1 MQRCAV
7 PALHASLHI
16 MPALPVVCFL
26 PGACFD
32 SCLLILRPVQVSSV
46 IAQPRFGSLK
56 QRLREVKRSRQPQKN
71 SGGRASS
78 IISDST
84 DDSNSVVSETSS
96 GVEAKLQ
103 RLLLQVSA
111 NSQLNPSGLQSGLNP
126 NTGAFKNTTG
136 SMAAGSRVGSLYA
149 AGSSSRQVESLL
161 TGLACGQASRGL
173 GVTVRR

>member
-1 MQRCAV
+1 MGGWQGDAV
-7 PALHASLHI
+7 TCCCTNCVMLLCK
-16 MPALPVVCFL
+16 VVDF
-26 PGACFD
+26 
-32 SCLLILRPVQVSSV
+32 SCRECMFMLLLLQVSSV

-56 QRLREVKRSRQPQKN
+56 QRLREVRRSRQPQKN

-96 GVEAKLQ
+96 VVEEKLQ

-111 NSQLNPSGLQSGLNP
+111 NSQLNPSALQSGSNP
-126 NTGAFKNTTG
+126 NTGAFKNTTD
-136 SMAAGSRVGSLYA
+136 SVATGSRAGSLYA
-149 AGSSSRQVESLL
+149 ASSSSRQGGSPL
-161 TGLACGQASRGL
+161 TGLSCGQASRGL